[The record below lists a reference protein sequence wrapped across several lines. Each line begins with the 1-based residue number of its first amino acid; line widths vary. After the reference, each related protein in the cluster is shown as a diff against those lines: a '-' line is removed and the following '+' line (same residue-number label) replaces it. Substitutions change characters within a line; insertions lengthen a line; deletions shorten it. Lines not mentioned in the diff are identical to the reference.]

1 MNFKTFLVKYS
12 PSGLLGAYALFLASL
27 ALELEVNIARTILL
41 VAFAAYA
48 VAHREL
54 PRALYASSL
63 LKFAALFPVIAA
75 ISWILSPYDEAN
87 GLKTFDWLMCL
98 IFGMATTLIWGRRTI
113 LLLLLIPAITLL
125 AALGTAVWNAAS
137 GLPVENLFT
146 PDNKLILFIGTAN
159 RLGFLLATGAAICIG
174 TLFMLGRMALP
185 LFLAASTLS
194 VLCWLAQSRAA
205 VFGLF
210 GVILTATGYSLVQNR
225 KSPLALALVLLVAA
239 LIGFGSIFA
248 TDRIMATLSSP
259 DMGYLLNG
267 RDDIWLAAWEIFL
280 KSPMVGFGVDSFHEA
295 LAAHLALP
303 ENADRFPAIRSQY
316 VFWNAHQMVLG
327 ILCETGLAGLAVFC
341 VLIVRGIRAGIRFL
355 PETFPPLLMLI
366 AFLVHGIGGYG
377 FHRSWNSAFFFL
389 ALGILEGWNLLN
401 VNRRPLQAGSE

>member
-1 MNFKTFLVKYS
+1 MRCQTFLKQYTPV
-12 PSGLLGAYALFLASL
+12 GLFVAYALFLASL
-27 ALELEVNIARTILL
+27 ALELEVNLTRTVLL
-41 VAFAAYA
+41 VACAAYA

-54 PRALYASSL
+54 PRAICASAS
-63 LKFAALFPVIAA
+63 LKFAALFPLIAGVA
-75 ISWILSPYDEAN
+75 WMLGPYDAN

-98 IFGMATTLIWGRRTI
+98 IFGMAATLVWGRRAI
-113 LLLLLIPAITLL
+113 LLLLLIPAVILL
-125 AALGTAVWNAAS
+125 AALATAVWNAAS

-146 PDNKLILFIGTAN
+146 ADNKLILFMGTAN

-185 LFLAASTLS
+185 LFLAASALS

-210 GVILTATGYSLVQNR
+210 GAIFAATWYSLVQNR

-239 LIGFGSIFA
+239 LIGVGSIFA

-280 KSPMVGFGVDSFHEA
+280 KSPLVGFGVDSFHDA
-295 LAAHLALP
+295 LAAHLALA
-303 ENADRFPAIRSQY
+303 ENAGRFPAIRSQY

-327 ILCETGLAGLAVFC
+327 ILCETGLAGLAVFGA
-341 VLIVRGIRAGIRFL
+341 LIVRGIRSGMKFL
-355 PETFPPLLMLI
+355 PETFPALLVLI
-366 AFLVHGIGGYG
+366 TFLVNGIGVYG

-389 ALGILEGWNLLN
+389 ALGLLEGWDM
-401 VNRRPLQAGSE
+401 LQATRQAAQAGI